1 METATVADVMTTPVL
16 TLAAATPIDEAA
28 RAMQEAGIKSLVV
41 IDSECSPE
49 GIFTSTDA
57 IQVAADDRSAS
68 EVTLEE
74 YMTTNVWTTDPNT
87 ALGTVAEEM
96 IEQEINHLPVVGEER
111 NAIGILTTTDLVGH
125 LSVEGSEPAAQ
136 VS

>member
-1 METATVADVMTTPVL
+1 MGTTTVADVMTAPVL
-16 TLAAATPIDEAA
+16 TLAAETPIDEAA
-28 RAMQEAGIKSLVV
+28 RAMQEASIKSLVV

-57 IQVAADDRSAS
+57 VQVAADDRSAS
-68 EVTLEE
+68 EATVEE
-74 YMTTNVWTTDPNT
+74 YMTTGVHTTDPNT
-87 ALGTVAEEM
+87 ALGAVAEEM
-96 IEQEINHLPVVGEER
+96 IEGEINHLPVVGEDG

-125 LSVEGSEPAAQ
+125 LSIEGNEQTAQ